1 MAKGKEILDTRTTIP
16 KTEYG
21 PYRYPDYYDMSPAY
35 RNFVNSLKTPAT
47 KMLYEYS
54 IKKFYLSLPHNQNLS
69 IEQIL
74 EKPTKTIEYELI
86 DCLFDMKEKQK
97 LSYSTLNIFVAA
109 MFHFFEINDV
119 VINRRKIKKFRG
131 DNVAKYEYRSYTHEE
146 INSVLKLSDLRGKA
160 TVLLMA
166 STGMRVGALPEIKLK
181 HLKKWNIENTKN
193 HIYQITVYASSIKS
207 KYTTFTTPEAAKAI
221 DEYLEYRSRNG
232 DRVKQ
237 DPETGNWSPGD
248 SFLLIKNFDKDQQG
262 LLGLSST
269 QIFNLPIQSR
279 SITHAIIE
287 TLRKLGK
294 REKLKLLE
302 SEATTKPQRQSAY
315 SKHRNELHPCHSL
328 RIFAV
333 TQMQRAKVDKTI
345 REMLVGH
352 TTGLDKVYYKPQD
365 DEILQEYLKGV
376 DLLTINNEHRLQ
388 KQVDYYKKEN
398 EKLTELGNRLAKL
411 EQQWGI

>member
-1 MAKGKEILDTRTTIP
+1 MTQAKEILDTRTISR
-16 KTEYG
+16 TEYG
-21 PYRYPDYYDMSPAY
+21 PYRYSDYYDLSPAY

-54 IKKFYLSLPHNQNLS
+54 IKKFYLSLPQNQNLS
-69 IEQIL
+69 IEKIL

-86 DCLFDMKEKQK
+86 DCLYDMKEKQK
-97 LSYSTLNIFVAA
+97 LSYSTLNIFVSA

-119 VINRRKIKKFRG
+119 VLNRRKIKKFRG
-131 DNVAKYEYRSYTHEE
+131 DNIAKYEYRSYTHEE
-146 INSVLKLSDLRGKA
+146 INEVLQLLDLRGKT

-166 STGMRVGALPEIKLK
+166 STGMRVGALPDIKLK
-181 HLKKWNIENTKN
+181 HLRRWNIENTRN

-207 KYTTFTTPEAAKAI
+207 KYTTFTTPEAAKTI
-221 DEYLEYRSRNG
+221 DEYLDYRRRNG

-237 DPETGNWSPGD
+237 DPETGNWTPGD

-262 LLGLSST
+262 LLCLSPSA
-269 QIFNLPIQSR
+269 IFNLPIQSR
-279 SITHAIIE
+279 SITHAIVD

-302 SEATTKPQRQSAY
+302 SEAATKPERQSAY

-352 TTGLDKVYYKPQD
+352 TTGLDKVYYKPQNE
-365 DEILQEYLKGV
+365 EILQEYLKAI
-376 DLLTINNEHRLQ
+376 DLLTISNENRLK
-388 KQVDYYKKEN
+388 KQVDYYKEREN
-398 EKLTELGNRLAKL
+398 DLARMSVELAEIKQKL
-411 EQQWGI
+411 GI